1 MRGVSTR
8 IGFVGGLL
16 LLLAVLT
23 SSAANADEPGE
34 PLENRIRPPGGIAA
48 PRDEPTVSDSQTIRI
63 LPPGGGPTAVR
74 VSPPIGT
81 RTPARQLS
89 FAELF
94 WLWLQAHARIS
105 PPIS

>member
-1 MRGVSTR
+1 MFSVSNE
-8 IGFVGGLL
+8 IKSIAV
-16 LLLAVLT
+16 LLAALAFIGPAT
-23 SSAANADEPGE
+23 SAEESFDP
-34 PLENRIRPPGGIAA
+34 PQVRVSPPGGIAA
-48 PRDEPTVSDSQTIRI
+48 PSNEPTADGSQAIRI